1 MFSVRYYFDE
11 VTPDNLEP
19 EGIDLPGF
27 SYYDTQN
34 GFHIYKN
41 DYALPMGFTFDTY
54 VSRSQWETYSESD
67 RCNLLL
73 RALVLED
80 DAVETYQKDMQKLP
94 DAVHQMSDEDLL
106 AECTERAKTACDSFT
121 YNSKGFHATISTDH
135 ENLVFFSVPWEEGW
149 SAEVNGEPV
158 AIEKADIG
166 FMAVPVAAGDS
177 EITFTYH
184 TPGLKAGAL
193 LSLSGLVLFAGYLT
207 VAGIWNKRHPSPKAE
222 SVCCMDYSAEE
233 TAN

>member
-1 MFSVRYYFDE
+1 
-11 VTPDNLEP
+11 
-19 EGIDLPGF
+19 
-27 SYYDTQN
+27 
-34 GFHIYKN
+34 
-41 DYALPMGFTFDTY
+41 
-54 VSRSQWETYSESD
+54 
-67 RCNLLL
+67 
-73 RALVLED
+73 
-80 DAVETYQKDMQKLP
+80 MQKLP

>member
-1 MFSVRYYFDE
+1 MQPSPQTMQTSSFSVCHGRKA
-11 VTPDNLEP
+11 
-19 EGIDLPGF
+19 GQQK
-27 SYYDTQN
+27 S
-34 GFHIYKN
+34 
-41 DYALPMGFTFDTY
+41 
-54 VSRSQWETYSESD
+54 VS
-67 RCNLLL
+67 
-73 RALVLED
+73 
-80 DAVETYQKDMQKLP
+80 
-94 DAVHQMSDEDLL
+94 
-106 AECTERAKTACDSFT
+106 
-121 YNSKGFHATISTDH
+121 
-135 ENLVFFSVPWEEGW
+135 
-149 SAEVNGEPV
+149 
-158 AIEKADIG
+158 IEKADIG